1 MVTENDDASPE
12 SRPPTINDLV
22 NLCKYLNEAGAK
34 YIVIGGMAM
43 IQAGYTRTTED
54 IDLLVDVSQ
63 INQEH
68 IRAAMLHLSD
78 KAIKDVQPDDL
89 DQYNVIRVADEFIID
104 LMKSACGIDY
114 HKAKDFIVK
123 KIIDDVEIPFASPEL
138 LFRFKQT
145 LREKDKLDLLFLKE
159 LLHN

>member
-22 NLCKYLNEAGAK
+22 NLCRHLNEAGAK

-54 IDLLVDVSQ
+54 IDLLVDISQ

-68 IRAAMLHLSD
+68 IRTAMLHLSD

-89 DQYNVIRVADEFIID
+89 DAYNVIRVADEITID

-114 HKAKDFIVK
+114 HHAKNFIVRK
-123 KIIDDVEIPFASPEL
+123 TIDDVEIPFASPEL
-138 LFRFKQT
+138 LVQLKQT
-145 LREKDKLDLLFLKE
+145 GREKDKIDLLFLTE
-159 LLHN
+159 LLKN